1 MEAFVEVIPSPEKE
15 PMMTRPSARCPSHQC
30 GPWERAGLPVRH
42 GVGFRVASRACGGI
56 FDRRQHHSSADHGA
70 TRSAGWEGVVCR
82 TVVHCAM
89 PPEGST
95 GDFEEVATIAPADS
109 AQVSGV

>member
-1 MEAFVEVIPSPEKE
+1 MEAFVEVIPFPEKE
-15 PMMTRPSARCPSHQC
+15 PMMIRPSARCPSHQC
-30 GPWERAGLPVRH
+30 GRWERAGLPTRH
-42 GVGFRVASRACGGI
+42 GGFRVASRARGGI
-56 FDRRQHHSSADHGA
+56 YDRRQHHPSADHGA
-70 TRSAGWEGVVCR
+70 TLAGWEGVVCR
-82 TVVHCAM
+82 TVVQCAM